1 MLKLRLARHGRK
13 RHAYYHIVAADSRAP
28 RDGKYIEQIGVYNPN
43 TDPAYIDLDF
53 DKSLDWLYKGA
64 QPTETVRAILS
75 YKGVLYKK
83 HLLEGVKKG
92 AFDEKVAEERFQKWL
107 QEKEAKIQAKRDK
120 LIVESE
126 TQKKN
131 RLEAE
136 IKVKEEK
143 AEKLAKKFAAKED
156 SEEAEKETDTEA
168 TTDVTE
174 EAVAE
179 GEKTEEAAAKI
190 EEPPTE
196 EKSDAKEE
204 VKTEEPVAE
213 KKAEEPAAKTEEP
226 VKEKPEAKEEV
237 KAEEK
242 KEDEPKA

>member
-13 RHAYYHIVAADSRAP
+13 RYAYYHIVAADSRAP

-43 TDPAYIDLDF
+43 TDPAHIEIDF
-53 DKSLDWLYKGA
+53 DKSLDWLFKGA

-120 LIVESE
+120 LLNDEKVS
-126 TQKKN
+126 QKQ

-136 IKVKEEK
+136 RKVKEQR
-143 AEKLAKKFAAKED
+143 AELLAKKYAAKA
-156 SEEAEKETDTEA
+156 EAENVETENADAEANKVADTVEP
-168 TTDVTE
+168 DVR
-174 EAVAE
+174 
-179 GEKTEEAAAKI
+179 
-190 EEPPTE
+190 TE
-196 EKSDAKEE
+196 EKEAPKSDADEN
-204 VKTEEPVAE
+204 
-213 KKAEEPAAKTEEP
+213 AK
-226 VKEKPEAKEEV
+226 
-237 KAEEK
+237 
-242 KEDEPKA
+242 

>member
-43 TDPAYIDLDF
+43 TDPAYIEIDF
-53 DKSLDWLYKGA
+53 DKSLDWLFKGA

-92 AFDEKVAEERFQKWL
+92 AFDEKVADERFKKWL

-120 LIVESE
+120 LLNDIEAS
-126 TQKKN
+126 QKQ

-136 IKVKEEK
+136 VKVKEDK
-143 AEKLAKKFAAKED
+143 AELLAKKYAAKEA
-156 SEEAEKETDTEA
+156 SENTE
-168 TTDVTE
+168 
-174 EAVAE
+174 
-179 GEKTEEAAAKI
+179 TEEAADEAN
-190 EEPPTE
+190 EVAGTVEP
-196 EKSDAKEE
+196 DAKEE
-204 VKTEEPVAE
+204 VKSEEKEAPKVAAE
-213 KKAEEPAAKTEEP
+213 EKPKETVVDKKKAETAEP
-226 VKEKPEAKEEV
+226 

>member
-43 TDPAYIDLDF
+43 TDPAYIEIDF
-53 DKSLDWLYKGA
+53 DKSLDWLFKGA

-107 QEKEAKIQAKRDK
+107 QEKEAKIQAKREK
-120 LIVESE
+120 LLKDVEAS
-126 TQKKN
+126 QKE

-136 IKVKEEK
+136 TKVKENK
-143 AEKLAKKFAAKED
+143 AELLAKKYAAN
-156 SEEAEKETDTEA
+156 EEQENAD
-168 TTDVTE
+168 
-174 EAVAE
+174 
-179 GEKTEEAAAKI
+179 TEEAAAN
-190 EEPPTE
+190 EVADAVD
-196 EKSDAKEE
+196 SDAKPEE
-204 VKTEEPVAE
+204 KEAPNVAAEEKPKETVVDD
-213 KKAEEPAAKTEEP
+213 KKAETAEP
-226 VKEKPEAKEEV
+226 